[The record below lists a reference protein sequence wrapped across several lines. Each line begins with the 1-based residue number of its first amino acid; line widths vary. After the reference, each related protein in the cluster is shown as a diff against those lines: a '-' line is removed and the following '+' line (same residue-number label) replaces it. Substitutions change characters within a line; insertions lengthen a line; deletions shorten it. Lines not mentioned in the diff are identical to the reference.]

1 MDQLQLESPEPAI
14 YIQYMLLHIQS
25 AALGCETDTD
35 KVCVD
40 LHWEDNED
48 VILIV
53 LSDVGPD
60 LIGVLMTV
68 GKVMKMAA
76 WSEAVTGQ

>member
-1 MDQLQLESPEPAI
+1 
-14 YIQYMLLHIQS
+14 MLLHIQS
-25 AALGCETDTD
+25 AALGCKTNTDEFH
-35 KVCVD
+35 VD

-53 LSDVGPD
+53 LSDEGLD

-68 GKVMKMAA
+68 GKVMMMAA
-76 WSEAVTGQ
+76 WTEAVTGQ